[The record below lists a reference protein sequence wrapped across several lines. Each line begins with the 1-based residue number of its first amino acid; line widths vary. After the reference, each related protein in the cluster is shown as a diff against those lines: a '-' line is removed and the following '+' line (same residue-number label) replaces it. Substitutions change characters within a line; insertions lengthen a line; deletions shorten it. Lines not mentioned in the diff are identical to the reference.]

1 MATCYP
7 LIQWYEFTG
16 YFGGSV
22 WIWAINICLGL
33 AMINMAQNK
42 KLLYTGLLIF
52 AIPSLLSLVLY
63 WTYKEKGELIKVAAV
78 QPNFEP
84 HYQKFSVPEP
94 QQALKIYEM
103 TLSHVDSATKLIV
116 MRKMLKIP

>member
-1 MATCYP
+1 M
-7 LIQWYEFTG
+7 I
-16 YFGGSV
+16 
-22 WIWAINICLGL
+22 GL

-42 KLLYTGLLIF
+42 KLLYIGLIF
-52 AIPSLLSLVLY
+52 SVPILLSLTLY
-63 WTYKEKGELIKVAAV
+63 WTYTEKGELIKVAAV

-84 HYQKFSVPEP
+84 HYQKFSVLP

-116 MRKMLKIP
+116 MPETVLDPINMDDIYGDNPGWH